1 MATAA
6 QYRTRFAPRDWST
19 ANTMMSTT
27 AERQRDTSNDTRQT
41 SQQLRNLTENKT
53 RWTQHDTE
61 TKLQDRI
68 TDIDTWKKTLEMV
81 LLYSRQSARYVTLL
95 LYRR

>member
-1 MATAA
+1 MFYITFRLFRVHQMATAA

-19 ANTMMSTT
+19 ANAMMSST

-61 TKLQDRI
+61 TKLQERI
-68 TDIDTWKKTLEMV
+68 TDITAWKKTLEMV
-81 LLYSRQSARYVTLL
+81 QF
-95 LYRR
+95 